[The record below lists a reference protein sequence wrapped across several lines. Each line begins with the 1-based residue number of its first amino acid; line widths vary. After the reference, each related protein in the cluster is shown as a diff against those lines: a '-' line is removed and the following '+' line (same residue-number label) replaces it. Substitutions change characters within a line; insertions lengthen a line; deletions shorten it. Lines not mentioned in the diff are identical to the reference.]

1 MYFNINKAMNL
12 MIIAALTLVI
22 IIMLIVIV
30 KISDR
35 TNRYKTGTDMHD
47 TYDPYLP
54 WEKAH

>member
-1 MYFNINKAMNL
+1 MNL

-30 KISDR
+30 KVSDK
-35 TNRYKTGTDMHD
+35 TNRYRTGTDMHD